1 VPIIISDSTTIITLL
16 NIQRVDILSNV
27 FKEVIIP
34 LKVYNEIVIDEN
46 IILDSSLFTKKE
58 IKDKQLYKLLSR
70 SLDAGESEAI
80 VLSKEMNLTLIID
93 EKKGR
98 KIANNLG
105 IKIIGF
111 LGLLLLNYKKRY
123 MSEDEILEIYYSA
136 KKANFRV
143 SKNLEEQF
151 LNLLKNVK
159 IMEIK

>member
-16 NIQRVDILSNV
+16 NIKRVDVLSNI

-34 LKVYNEIVIDEN
+34 LKVYDEIIIDEN

-80 VLSKEMNLTLIID
+80 VLSKEMSLTLIID

-105 IKIIGF
+105 VKIIGF

-123 MSEDEILEIYYSA
+123 MSEDEILKIYYSA

>member
-105 IKIIGF
+105 VKIIGF

-123 MSEDEILEIYYSA
+123 MSEDEILKIYYSA